1 MDTPMDAPLRPVLGV
16 RHSAVEAPIPPGACD
31 CHVHVFGPAGRYAF
45 ASDRV
50 FMPSPATVDDLVA
63 FQAALRLERVVIVQA
78 SPQGTDNGCLVDAL
92 TELRQR
98 GHAARGVAVVD
109 DAVDEEQLK
118 ALHAAGVRGLRL
130 NLQSYGVADPAVG
143 ARRLRT
149 TARIAQAMG
158 WHVQVYTRLPVIEAL
173 ADDVAALGVPVVVDH
188 FGLASAADGIQ
199 QRGFATLVALVRSGH
214 VYVKLS
220 APYRIVTQPRG
231 EDGTAIAR
239 SLIEA
244 NLDRM
249 LWGTDWPHT
258 HPPSD
263 GVRLRDRPEPFL
275 AVDDG
280 HQMNIFVAWTSA
292 AERQRILVDNPG
304 ALYEFAACA
313 AETTTALMD

>member
-1 MDTPMDAPLRPVLGV
+1 
-16 RHSAVEAPIPPGACD
+16 
-31 CHVHVFGPAGRYAF
+31 
-45 ASDRV
+45 
-50 FMPSPATVDDLVA
+50 
-63 FQAALRLERVVIVQA
+63 
-78 SPQGTDNGCLVDAL
+78 
-92 TELRQR
+92 
-98 GHAARGVAVVD
+98 
-109 DAVDEEQLK
+109 
-118 ALHAAGVRGLRL
+118 
-130 NLQSYGVADPAVG
+130 
-143 ARRLRT
+143 
-149 TARIAQAMG
+149 MG
-158 WHVQVYTRLPVIEAL
+158 WHVQIYTRLPVIEAL
-173 ADDVAALGVPVVVDH
+173 ADDIAALGVPVVVDH

-239 SLIEA
+239 NLIEA

-258 HPPSD
+258 HPPS
-263 GVRLRDRPEPFL
+263 
-275 AVDDG
+275 VDDG